1 MARSIGLTA
10 YRALSKRSTERAY
23 KPRGKR
29 PRGTL
34 VWIHAGEPENMLAVQ
49 DLAQRLCNTRFGV
62 HVLITLPDPASYEQT
77 LHSWVPHDLIQI
89 EQIPSEH
96 PHAITS
102 FWRYWMPE
110 VAIWAWGDLRPNLV
124 DKVHAAGCPIALIDA
139 DEAGFDGKRDRWLP
153 ELSRQ
158 LLEPFVAIMVR
169 SNAAVQK
176 LQALGVETARIDKK
190 PPLQAGGNALACRE
204 ADLTDLTETLR
215 GRPVWLANNV
225 QEEELPIILQA
236 HRQSLRLSHR
246 LLLVLHP
253 AHGGLSEVFAEKIVA
268 DGLRKA
274 DWTLGEE
281 PDDASQVL
289 LTEDHGDLG
298 LFYRLAPVTFMGSS
312 LVAGYSGRNPFE
324 AAALGSAVLYGPNVR
339 RFMPF
344 YSRLAKAGAAR
355 IVKDGETLGA
365 AVTQLIAPDQAA
377 AMAHA
382 GWDVVSEGADLTDR
396 VIDLVQAALDGELE
410 TTHARS

>member
-10 YRALSKRSTERAY
+10 YRALSKRSVDRWF
-23 KPRGKR
+23 KPSGKR
-29 PRGTL
+29 ARGTL
-34 VWIHAGEPENMLAVQ
+34 VWIHAGEPQNILAVQ
-49 DLAQRLCNTRFGV
+49 DLAQRLCHTRYGV
-62 HVLITLPDPASYEQT
+62 HVLITLPDAASFA
-77 LHSWVPHDLIQI
+77 HAMKNWVPHDLMQI
-89 EQIPSEH
+89 EQAPTEH
-96 PHAITS
+96 PAAINA
-102 FWRYWMPE
+102 FWRHWAPD

-124 DKVHAAGCPIALIDA
+124 DKVHQSGCPIALIDA
-139 DEAGFDGKRDRWLP
+139 DEAGFDGRRERWLP
-153 ELSRQ
+153 ELTRQ
-158 LLEPFVAIMVR
+158 LLDPFMAIMVR
-169 SNAAVQK
+169 SNAAVQR
-176 LQALGVETARIDKK
+176 LQTLGVETSRIDMK
-190 PPLQAGGNALACRE
+190 PPLQAGGYALSCRE
-204 ADLTDLTETLR
+204 TDLSDLTETLM

-225 QEEELPIILQA
+225 QQDELPIILQA
-236 HRQSLRLSHR
+236 HRRSLRLSHR
-246 LLLVLHP
+246 LMLVLHP
-253 AHGGLSEVFAEKIVA
+253 AHGGLSEVFAEKIA
-268 DGLRKA
+268 SDGLRQA
-274 DWTLGEE
+274 DWTAGQE

-312 LVAGYSGRNPFE
+312 LVVGYSGRNPFE

-382 GWDVVSEGADLTDR
+382 GWDVVSQGAGLTDR
-396 VIDLVQAALDGELE
+396 VIDLVQAALDGELD
-410 TTHARS
+410 TVNARA